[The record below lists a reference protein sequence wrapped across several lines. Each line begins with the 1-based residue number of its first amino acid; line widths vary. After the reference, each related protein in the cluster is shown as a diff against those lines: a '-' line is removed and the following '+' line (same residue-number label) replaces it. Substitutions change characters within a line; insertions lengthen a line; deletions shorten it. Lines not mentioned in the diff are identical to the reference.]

1 MAQKRLP
8 HQTQSI
14 TLSIYVLASMKQFLL
29 ISQILK
35 QVVKNRIMSL
45 FTKQHLIEAL
55 DYIKAQKP
63 QQLRL
68 LKICLAAV
76 SDYSSCPKLLSP
88 KPSSNQR
95 K

>member
-1 MAQKRLP
+1 
-8 HQTQSI
+8 
-14 TLSIYVLASMKQFLL
+14 MKQFPL

-76 SDYSSCPKLLSP
+76 
-88 KPSSNQR
+88 
-95 K
+95 

>member
-1 MAQKRLP
+1 
-8 HQTQSI
+8 
-14 TLSIYVLASMKQFLL
+14 MKQFLL

-68 LKICLAAV
+68 LK
-76 SDYSSCPKLLSP
+76 DLLS
-88 KPSSNQR
+88 SSLRLLFMSKAIVTKTLQYQR

>member
-1 MAQKRLP
+1 
-8 HQTQSI
+8 
-14 TLSIYVLASMKQFLL
+14 MKQFPL

-35 QVVKNRIMSL
+35 QVVKNRMSL

-88 KPSSNQR
+88 KPSSIKGNDAQ